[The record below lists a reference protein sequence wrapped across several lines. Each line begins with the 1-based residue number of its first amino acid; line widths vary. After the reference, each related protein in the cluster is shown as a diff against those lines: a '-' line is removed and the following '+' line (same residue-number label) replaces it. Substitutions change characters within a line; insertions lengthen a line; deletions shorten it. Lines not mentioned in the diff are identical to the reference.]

1 MWSIIIFIVDNHKSI
16 LRRLTMS
23 SNVGAKLPIGGNSS
37 LASKKHSGN
46 IEPNAPGHAKTNG
59 LVITSEDVNVLVY
72 RYLQESGKLSFIN
85 ILVFPGCFRG
95 SFSISVSR
103 KLKPYVRLLSFFSC
117 YLHLSIE
124 STVYTTCSVLV
135 PFVVVSDFFSYCSH
149 QICCMK
155 HFTSPHVCINLLL

>member
-1 MWSIIIFIVDNHKSI
+1 MNHRFNTNSCVWSIIIFIVDNHKSI

-46 IEPNAPGHAKTNG
+46 IDPNAPGHAKTNG

-103 KLKPYVRLLSFFSC
+103 KLKPYVRLLSF
-117 YLHLSIE
+117 
-124 STVYTTCSVLV
+124 
-135 PFVVVSDFFSYCSH
+135 
-149 QICCMK
+149 
-155 HFTSPHVCINLLL
+155 LLLSFTFQYWIYALHYLFSTGPFCSRLWFF